1 MSVVM
6 SQILVSWPVNV
17 LSRSRVMAI
26 FLGLRCCSGTAM
38 SFYVRVEQTVFVH
51 SVYKKAYLSPL
62 IQTCTGVFSYA
73 EQDQSRH

>member
-1 MSVVM
+1 MSVVTIFGELA
-6 SQILVSWPVNV
+6 SERIIPFP
-17 LSRSRVMAI
+17 SRVMAI
-26 FLGLRCCSGTAM
+26 FLGLRCSSGTAM

-51 SVYKKAYLSPL
+51 SVHKKAYLSPL